1 MLAMASSLAADYDDT
16 SFIFDDADGE
26 ESHADHPVVACAV
39 DEAAGVCLIPSVHA
53 RGLVTTA
60 PSVASILTH
69 AHAYAGDVDT
79 KRFAGETL
87 GYVTPWN
94 SHGYDTAKTFRRK
107 FTYIAPVWYQIRHDA
122 SRAPVLTGG
131 HDVDADWIAAVRGRD
146 GLGPSIV
153 PRFMFEM
160 PSLSAA
166 EASQVLSLLLHEVQ
180 TQGFDGLTLEVSP
193 STKRTVLT
201 TNRSPSST
209 SRCPSSRRS
218 AKRLQRPSACYCWSC
233 LQASA
238 TILPHVHRFSVNAYD
253 YSSMGPNAPLPWL
266 QATLQQLETSPKFLM
281 GLAFYGYDTNAAL
294 EAVIGSTFL
303 TLLKAHTPD
312 VQWDAVAHEC
322 KFIYADGRR
331 HVYYPC
337 LQSIQDRLALYAET
351 QVGAAIWEIGQGL
364 DYFFDL
370 L

>member
-1 MLAMASSLAADYDDT
+1 MASSLAADYDDT
-16 SFIFDDADGE
+16 DFIFDDADGE
-26 ESHADHPVVACAV
+26 ESHADHPAVACAV
-39 DEAAGVCLIPSVHA
+39 DEAAGVCSIPSVHA

-69 AHAYAGDVDT
+69 AQAYAGDVDT

-131 HDVDADWIAAVRGRD
+131 HDVDADWIVAVRGRD
-146 GLGPSIV
+146 GLGPKIV

-160 PSLSAA
+160 PSLSEA
-166 EASQVLSLLLHEVQ
+166 EASQVLSLLLREVQ
-180 TQGFDGLTLEVSP
+180 TQSFDGLTLEIPIVDV
-193 STKRTVLT
+193 TVPFIKALGKALAK
-201 TNRSPSST
+201 
-209 SRCPSSRRS
+209 
-218 AKRLQRPSACYCWSC
+218 AKRLLLLVLPTSQRNGQLSVDTHL
-233 LQASA
+233 LQAV
-238 TILPHVHRFSVNAYD
+238 LPHVHRFSVNAYD
-253 YSSMGPNAPLPWL
+253 YSPMGPNAPLPWL

-281 GLAFYGYDTNAAL
+281 GLAFYGYDTN

-303 TLLKAHTPD
+303 TLLKTHTPD
-312 VQWDAVAHEC
+312 VQWDVVAHEC

-351 QVGAAIWEIGQGL
+351 RVGAAIWEIGQGL